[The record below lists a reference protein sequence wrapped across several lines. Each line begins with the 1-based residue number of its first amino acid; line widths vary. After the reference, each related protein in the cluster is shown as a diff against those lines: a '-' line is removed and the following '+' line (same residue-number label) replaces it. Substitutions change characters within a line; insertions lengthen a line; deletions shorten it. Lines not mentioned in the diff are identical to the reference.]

1 MAYMAAVAGGPVT
14 IGIWSK
20 NHKKLKAMSIHVSS
34 HQSLNE
40 LKITFIAMVIVPVL
54 YCEIRK

>member
-1 MAYMAAVAGGPVT
+1 MAAVAGGPVI

-20 NHKKLKAMSIHVSS
+20 NHKKLKAMSIHVSL

-40 LKITFIAMVIVPVL
+40 LNITFIAMVIVPVL
-54 YCEIRK
+54 YGEIRK